1 MRRSRRKQTDIVTVI
16 VGLFIFLVSAFLK
29 AIINSNK
36 SKPKAKS
43 KAEYYPVTIIKD
55 GKSIT
60 VNGHDTRELKRA
72 FSDAGLKTDDDTHEG
87 SHAGFHQADIV
98 WNDQYPRGLPYRL
111 EYYDRF
117 GEVTE
122 REILLVSHSGVH
134 ANGHEYI
141 GAIDG
146 GKFKTFRKD
155 RVIRLELMAG

>member
-1 MRRSRRKQTDIVTVI
+1 
-16 VGLFIFLVSAFLK
+16 LK
-29 AIINSNK
+29 AIIKSNK
-36 SKPKAKS
+36 SKFKTKP
-43 KAEYYPVTIIKD
+43 KAEYFPVTIIKD
-55 GKSIT
+55 GKSVT
-60 VNGHDTRELKRA
+60 VNGHDRDVLKKA
-72 FSDAGLKTDDDTHEG
+72 FTDAGLKTEDDTHEK
-87 SHAGFHQADIV
+87 SHAGFRQANIT
-98 WNDQYPRGLPYRL
+98 WNDQHPRGLPYRL

-155 RVIRLELMAG
+155 RVIRLERLAG

>member
-1 MRRSRRKQTDIVTVI
+1 MFY
-16 VGLFIFLVSAFLK
+16 LFILALLAIFLYGVQK
-29 AIINSNK
+29 GYRK
-36 SKPKAKS
+36 DSKPD
-43 KAEYYPVTIIKD
+43 EYPVTIIKD
-55 GKSIT
+55 GKSVT
-60 VNGHDTRELKRA
+60 LNGYDDVALKTA
-72 FSDAGLKTDDDTHEG
+72 LANAGLKTEDDTHEK
-87 SHAGFHQADIV
+87 SDAGFRQADIR
-98 WNDQYPRGLPYRL
+98 WSDQHPRGLPYRL

-155 RVIRLELMAG
+155 RVIRLERMAG